1 MFGELRR
8 ELCPQGIL
16 HTVLVLDRS
25 CWCFL
30 VPVPNSAEEWAK
42 LSLPPLAAHSS
53 ALQVWKLRWDH
64 GAVAGPQLPS
74 LQAPQRVLSATPGT
88 TEPRFPFFSW
98 GRAAVCVCGAF
109 QWRAL
114 FSAGFGSALN
124 LLRISSS
131 LAVGWENRVVAV
143 CGTERLVCVPQPVP
157 GVLLVGTSFLP
168 FSFFFF
174 SCSLLWFT
182 AIFPMPGRHNIIF
195 HTNWR
200 GGSRGSRAEP
210 GGWRWQALAPPP
222 PPASPRGHQ
231 RGSAPRPGRWKAG
244 RPCAGSSS
252 NRDGE
257 GRKQQRNQAPVCT

>member
-1 MFGELRR
+1 MPSPAQELVAELGRSSRLPRFRQTPSLPNVRVSAAAPSPHDHFYFQNFSPNFLCSPWKLNAAAFSGVFGELCL

-25 CWCFL
+25 CWCLL
-30 VPVPNSAEEWAK
+30 VPVPSSAEEWAK

-143 CGTERLVCVPQPVP
+143 CGTERLGCVPQPVP
-157 GVLLVGTSFLP
+157 GVLLVGTSSLL
-168 FSFFFF
+168 FFFF
-174 SCSLLWFT
+174 SLQPTLVHSHLSH
-182 AIFPMPGRHNIIF
+182 AR
-195 HTNWR
+195 
-200 GGSRGSRAEP
+200 
-210 GGWRWQALAPPP
+210 
-222 PPASPRGHQ
+222 
-231 RGSAPRPGRWKAG
+231 KA
-244 RPCAGSSS
+244 
-252 NRDGE
+252 
-257 GRKQQRNQAPVCT
+257 